1 MVRKRAGIPGYQE
14 LRDTGVKNIIGNQE
28 EQREAIYR
36 ERTIEMMGEGNYYF
50 DMRRWM
56 RAGWSKDESGKW
68 IKDNEDK
75 VLLRTGMDIDK
86 SAVETFNAQK
96 NTAIKFKEDI
106 GEGSYYNRIVKDKFP
121 WKKTM
126 LLYQVPYNE
135 MQKSKLAVQNP
146 LWE

>member
-1 MVRKRAGIPGYQE
+1 
-14 LRDTGVKNIIGNQE
+14 
-28 EQREAIYR
+28 
-36 ERTIEMMGEGNYYF
+36 
-50 DMRRWM
+50 MRRWM

-106 GEGSYYNRIVKDKFP
+106 GEGSYYNRIVKR
-121 WKKTM
+121 
-126 LLYQVPYNE
+126 
-135 MQKSKLAVQNP
+135 
-146 LWE
+146 